1 MDHRGQYQYGGK
13 LNLKILCLCKNFG
26 KERKMGLGNC
36 ETTFQIKKKVEYNIF
51 LKVSRNNLRW
61 DFTCKYMIKG
71 NDVHSYHHPMFLI
84 ME

>member
-1 MDHRGQYQYGGK
+1 
-13 LNLKILCLCKNFG
+13 
-26 KERKMGLGNC
+26 LGNC

>member
-51 LKVSRNNLRW
+51 LKVSRNNLRRGP
-61 DFTCKYMIKG
+61 D
-71 NDVHSYHHPMFLI
+71 
-84 ME
+84 